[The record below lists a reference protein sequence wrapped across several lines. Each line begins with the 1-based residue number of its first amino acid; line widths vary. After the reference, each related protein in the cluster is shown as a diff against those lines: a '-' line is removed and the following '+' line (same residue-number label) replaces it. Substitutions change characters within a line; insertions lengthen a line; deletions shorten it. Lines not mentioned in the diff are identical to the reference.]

1 MLLKIEFLKIHF
13 GHIINLKMII
23 DPIPK
28 RVFGKSTLVGIHTRL
43 GIQNQAISKGH
54 KPNLL
59 RILLPKSVCRGSA
72 AARAQTT
79 QQLSWIPNRVYFL
92 DSY

>member
-43 GIQNQAISKGH
+43 GIQNR
-54 KPNLL
+54 L
-59 RILLPKSVCRGSA
+59 RHGQGSNNP
-72 AARAQTT
+72 T
-79 QQLSWIPNRVYFL
+79 IVL
-92 DSY
+92 DS